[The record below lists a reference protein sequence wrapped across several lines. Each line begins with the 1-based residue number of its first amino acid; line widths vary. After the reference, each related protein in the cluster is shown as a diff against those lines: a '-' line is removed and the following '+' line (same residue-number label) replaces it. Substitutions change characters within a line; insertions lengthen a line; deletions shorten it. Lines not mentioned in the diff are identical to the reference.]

1 MEDDD
6 YQKILDIV
14 TKEESNTVLHTSVQ
28 DINKRK
34 EDLLNELR
42 LPVADVKQL
51 LQKLKHYRY
60 VMELPD
66 LELGSYIRWINLN
79 HGETIYLTNGS
90 FIADIMIMKDGIQI
104 RCKNRFGKI
113 HQLKFDEHL
122 IFQKLSDQEH
132 ILLQLVD
139 CVKNNRIK
147 C

>member
-6 YQKILDIV
+6 YQKILNIV
-14 TKEESNTVLHTSVQ
+14 TKEESNTVLHTSLQ

-34 EDLLNELR
+34 EELLKELH
-42 LPVADVKQL
+42 LPDSELKHL
-51 LQKLKHYRY
+51 LKKLKHYRY

-79 HGETIYLTNGS
+79 HGEDIYLTNGS
-90 FIADIMIMKDGIQI
+90 FIIDIMIMKDGIQI

-113 HQLKFDEHL
+113 HQIKFDEHL

-132 ILLQLVD
+132 ILLQLVE
-139 CVKNNRIK
+139 CVKTNRIK

>member
-42 LPVADVKQL
+42 LPAADVKQL

-79 HGETIYLTNGS
+79 HGESIYLTNGS

-139 CVKNNRIK
+139 CVKKNRIK

>member
-42 LPVADVKQL
+42 LPAADVKQL

-79 HGETIYLTNGS
+79 HGESIYLTNGS

>member
-34 EDLLNELR
+34 EDLLNELQ
-42 LPVADVKQL
+42 LPVSDVKQL

-79 HGETIYLTNGS
+79 HGESIYLTNGS

-139 CVKNNRIK
+139 CVKKNRIK

>member
-1 MEDDD
+1 M
-6 YQKILDIV
+6 
-14 TKEESNTVLHTSVQ
+14 HTSVQ

-34 EDLLNELR
+34 EDLLNELQ
-42 LPVADVKQL
+42 LPVSDVKQL

-79 HGETIYLTNGS
+79 HGESIYLTNGS

-139 CVKNNRIK
+139 NLLFK
-147 C
+147 

>member
-34 EDLLNELR
+34 EDLLNELQ
-42 LPVADVKQL
+42 LPVSDVKQL

-66 LELGSYIRWINLN
+66 LEIGSYIRWINLN
-79 HGETIYLTNGS
+79 YGENIYLTNGS

-139 CVKNNRIK
+139 CVKKNRIK

>member
-6 YQKILDIV
+6 YQKILNIV
-14 TKEESNTVLHTSVQ
+14 TKEESNTVLHTSLQ

-34 EDLLNELR
+34 EELLKELH
-42 LPVADVKQL
+42 LPDSELKHL
-51 LQKLKHYRY
+51 LKKLKHYRY

-79 HGETIYLTNGS
+79 HGEDIYLTNGS
-90 FIADIMIMKDGIQI
+90 FIIDIMIMKDGIQI
-104 RCKNRFGKI
+104 RCKNRLGKI
-113 HQLKFDEHL
+113 HQIKFDEHL

-132 ILLQLVD
+132 ILLQLVE
-139 CVKNNRIK
+139 CVKTNRIK

>member
-34 EDLLNELR
+34 EDLLNELQ
-42 LPVADVKQL
+42 LPVSHVKQL

-66 LELGSYIRWINLN
+66 LEIGSYIRWINLN
-79 HGETIYLTNGS
+79 YGENIYLTNGS
-90 FIADIMIMKDGIQI
+90 FIADIMILKDGIQI